1 MAKYIKSKFKVLWG
15 TVFAF
20 FYGFFVNDIVA
31 QENDSAEE
39 SENQDSLHDR
49 KDRQENAASLKSI
62 QPSLNTGFRSTF
74 SGEQTSGENC
84 QQQSH
89 TVSNPLPTTRVLG
102 DNW

>member
-39 SENQDSLHDR
+39 SEN
-49 KDRQENAASLKSI
+49 
-62 QPSLNTGFRSTF
+62 
-74 SGEQTSGENC
+74 
-84 QQQSH
+84 
-89 TVSNPLPTTRVLG
+89 
-102 DNW
+102 